1 MSIKRGFMKK
11 FVFAS
16 SNSGKIKEVKK
27 LLDNFEI
34 LSLSDIDFTEKIE
47 ETGSTFEENSFIKA
61 KTVFD
66 FCHIPTIADDS
77 GLVVEALNGAPGVY
91 SARYAGKNTNDK
103 LNRSLLLKN
112 MQGIENRN
120 AKFVTYVT
128 LVMSENEKIVCSGE
142 TLGRILDRE
151 IGENG
156 FGYDS
161 IFYSYDLN
169 KSFGEATFEEKNL
182 VSHRY
187 RALQQLKEKLK

>member
-1 MSIKRGFMKK
+1 MKK

-16 SNSGKIKEVKK
+16 SNLGKIKEIKK
-27 LLDNFEI
+27 LLGDYEI
-34 LSLSDIDFTEKIE
+34 LSLSDIGFTKQIE

-91 SARYAGKNTNDK
+91 SARYAGENSNDK
-103 LNRSLLLKN
+103 LNRALLLNN

-120 AKFVTYVT
+120 AKFVTCAT
-128 LVMSENEKIVCSGE
+128 LVLSENEKIVANGE

-161 IFYSYDLN
+161 IFYSFDLN
-169 KSFGEATFEEKNL
+169 KSFGEASFEEKNL

-187 RALQQLKEKLK
+187 RALKQLKEKLQ